1 MITLPVASR
10 DGGYDVVI
18 GAGVLAQLGAL
29 MQKAGVRG
37 RVAIIS
43 DDTVFGLWGEKAR
56 AAIEA
61 SGYEV
66 AAALRVAP
74 GEESKTL
81 ASAEKLYDG
90 LLEAGIGRRDVI
102 VALGGGVVGDL
113 AGFVAATLH
122 RGVGFV
128 QVPTTLLSQVDSSVG
143 GKVAVDHRLG
153 KNLIGAFYPPRL
165 VVADANVLQTLP
177 VRERW
182 SGMAEI
188 VKAGLIRDAKLLA
201 DLEQQIEALIEA
213 DNGALTDVISRAVA
227 VKAGVVARDEHETGE
242 RMLLNLGHTFG
253 HAIETV
259 AGYGALTH
267 GEAVTHGMRVA
278 VALSERR
285 GKLDAAS
292 ARRAR
297 ALLARFPNPAW
308 PQLSPDALLEA
319 LWRDKKVAAGKVK
332 FILLDKLGNALI
344 DDGLSAEDL
353 AYGAHIAA
361 AAP

>member
-18 GAGVLAQLGAL
+18 GAGALAELGAL
-29 MQKAGVRG
+29 MQKAGARG

-43 DDTVFGLWGEKAR
+43 DETVFALWGDKAR
-56 AAIEA
+56 TPVEAA
-61 SGYEV
+61 GYEV
-66 AAALRVAP
+66 ATTLRVPP

-81 ASAEKLYDG
+81 ASAEQLYDG
-90 LLEAGIGRRDVI
+90 LLQANIGRRDII

-122 RGVGFV
+122 RGVAFV

-165 VVADANVLQTLP
+165 VVADTNVLQTLS

-188 VKAGLIRDAKLLA
+188 VKAGLIRDPKLLA
-201 DLEQQIEALIEA
+201 DLEQQIEALVET
-213 DNGALTDVISRAVA
+213 DGAALPDIIARAVS
-227 VKAGVVARDEHETGE
+227 VKAGVVSRDEHETGE

-285 GKLDAAS
+285 GKLDADS
-292 ARRAR
+292 ARRAQ
-297 ALLARFPNPAW
+297 ALLARFPSPQW
-308 PQLSPDALLEA
+308 PQLKPDELLQA

-332 FILLDKLGNALI
+332 FILLDKLGNGVI

-353 AYGAHIAA
+353 AYGAQIAA

>member
-10 DGGYDVVI
+10 EGGYDVVI
-18 GAGVLAQLGAL
+18 GAGVLHQLGAL

-37 RVAIIS
+37 RVAVIS
-43 DDTVFGLWGEKAR
+43 DETVFGLWGDKAR

-61 SGYEV
+61 AGYEV
-66 AAALRVAP
+66 VATLRVPP

-81 ASAEKLYDG
+81 ASAEQLYDG
-90 LLEAGIGRRDVI
+90 LLEAGIGRRDAI

-122 RGVGFV
+122 RGVSFV

-165 VVADANVLQTLP
+165 VVADTNVLQTLP
-177 VRERW
+177 ARERW

-188 VKAGLIRDAKLLA
+188 VKAAFIRDAKLLA
-201 DLEQQIEALIEA
+201 DLEQQIEALMEPA
-213 DNGALTDVISRAVA
+213 NDALPDIIARAVA

-292 ARRAR
+292 AQRAQ
-297 ALLARFPNPAW
+297 ALLARFPSPAW
-308 PQLSPDALLEA
+308 PKLEPDALVQA

-332 FILLDKLGNALI
+332 FILLDRLGNGVI
-344 DDGLSAEDL
+344 DDGLSADDL
-353 AYGAHIAA
+353 AYGAQIAA